1 MLKLIRFKL
10 TLPPEEKINSS
21 MSSLFHG
28 VLIELANKKV
38 AASLHE
44 DGLRPFSQCVYFD
57 REENAA
63 FWRIGT
69 LTAEVFEQIVAP
81 LFDKKTIFLRQ
92 KNWQVILSEPQFLMQ
107 TSCEEIADEIF
118 PQSDS
123 PQAVHLQFITPTAF
137 KREGNYVIFPD
148 KIFLINSLLQRW
160 NSFSGQM
167 KLEDVN
173 LVGKLAEF
181 CRITRYNLYTQPF
194 SIEHVKINGFCGQL
208 NIHFGGNDMV
218 KRIVG
223 SLFKFAPFA
232 GFGIKTALGMGAVN
246 AKIFWRCKHDSVQSD
261 WCHGSNTRLF

>member
-10 TLPPEEKINSS
+10 TLPAEEKINPS

-28 VLIELANKKV
+28 VLMELTNKRV

-69 LTAEVFEQIVAP
+69 LTAGVFEQIVAP
-81 LFDKKTIFLRQ
+81 LFDKSKIFLRQ
-92 KNWQVILSEPQFLMQ
+92 KNWQVALSEPQLLTE
-107 TSCEEIADEIF
+107 TSGEQIADEIF

-137 KREGNYVIFPD
+137 KHEGNYMIFPD
-148 KIFLINSLLQRW
+148 KIFLINSLLQRR
-160 NSFSGQM
+160 NSFSGQV
-167 KLEDVN
+167 KLEDIN
-173 LVGKLAEF
+173 LVGKLSEF
-181 CRITRYNLYTQPF
+181 CRITRYNLHTQPF
-194 SIEHVKINGFCGQL
+194 SIERVKINGFCGL
-208 NIHFGGNDMV
+208 LKIHFSGNDMV
-218 KRIVG
+218 NRILG
-223 SLFKFAPFA
+223 LLFKFAPFA

-246 AKIFWRCKHDSVQSD
+246 ANIFWRCKDDSVQSD
-261 WCHGSNTRLF
+261 WCH